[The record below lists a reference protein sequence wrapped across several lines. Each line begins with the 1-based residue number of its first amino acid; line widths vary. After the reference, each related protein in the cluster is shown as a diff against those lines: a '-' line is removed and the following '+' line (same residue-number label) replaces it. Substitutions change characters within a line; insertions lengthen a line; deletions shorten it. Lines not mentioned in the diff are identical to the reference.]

1 MTTQQPNSP
10 APRSWGWLPV
20 ALLVALLGLGAC
32 SGGGSEATKPAA
44 QILTDAQAAAKTA
57 ASVHI
62 IGGLNR
68 GGAPATLELVLTNRG
83 DGTEHISAAGRR
95 IDITRIG
102 PTVWVQGLP
111 GTGPGYH
118 QLPAGDPRA
127 AAFAS
132 RVDKNAL
139 FDQLVR
145 PRDPATIIG
154 TAPVGGQQ
162 AVQLKPQAGPGVLNV
177 SADASHPYPLRLA
190 SSAQSTITFT
200 DWDKP
205 VTITAPRPAGN

>member
-1 MTTQQPNSP
+1 MTTQQTNSP

-111 GTGPGYH
+111 GTGPGY
-118 QLPAGDPRA
+118 QRLPPQDPRA
-127 AAFAS
+127 AQLG
-132 RVDKNAL
+132 RELDKNTV
-139 FDQLVR
+139 FDQLVNST
-145 PRDPATIIG
+145 DQASI
-154 TAPVGGQQ
+154 VGADTVNGQPT
-162 AVQLKPQAGPGVLNV
+162 VKLKPQTGPGTLDI
-177 SADASHPYPLRLA
+177 ATDPTHPYPLRIN
-190 SSAQSTITFT
+190 SSANNTITFT
-200 DWDKP
+200 DWDQP
-205 VTITAPRPAGN
+205 ITITPPPGS